1 MNVHYARYIVC
12 HVVYTYSDSSTVA
25 DQGGAPFFRVAPDF
39 VVQFGIAGTPG
50 KNSKWTNPIKD
61 DPVVQSNIAWTV
73 SYATAGPDTRT
84 TQLFIN
90 LQDNSGLDS
99 QGFAPVGVILDRESQ
114 ETVNMI
120 MNPTPGDS
128 MGLDQDQ
135 LMKKGDEWVK
145 EEGYKC
151 NYIRTTTTHINNDV
165 PNY

>member
-114 ETVNMI
+114 E
-120 MNPTPGDS
+120 PGRLHGARSGPAD
-128 MGLDQDQ
+128 
-135 LMKKGDEWVK
+135 
-145 EEGYKC
+145 EEGRRVGERGRLQVQLHQ
-151 NYIRTTTTHINNDV
+151 NHHHAHQ
-165 PNY
+165 